1 MMKKQWKKTDS
12 GIPYVRF
19 TSNKNNFLFEAEIF
33 SDGSGFVSFSMK
45 VGHRYEVV
53 YRSDQGKLKDK
64 LKDVIKISHAY
75 DELEYLMI
83 ETSGNFEH
91 INF

>member
-1 MMKKQWKKTDS
+1 MKKRWKKTDI

-19 TSNKNNFLFEAEIF
+19 TREKSGFLFEAHIF
-33 SDGSGFVSFSMK
+33 SDGSGFVSFSIK
-45 VGHRYEVV
+45 VGHRYEVL
-53 YRSDQGKLKDK
+53 YQSQQGKIKDWLKEVTK
-64 LKDVIKISHAY
+64 KSHAY
-75 DELEYLMI
+75 DELEYLLI